1 MKGVIVYYS
10 QSGNTREIASFMAE
24 YLGIETCEIK
34 TKEDYSQK
42 DIIEQ
47 GKRQIEQNF
56 SPEIEDINRNIKDA
70 DFILLGCPVWWYT
83 FAPAMKTFLENY
95 NLSGKII
102 YPFTTSSGWKGHIF
116 RDIEKLAKNAI
127 VKQGL
132 YLHYDGDMLVDSNK
146 IIEKWLENIKKET
159 KI

>member
-24 YLGIETCEIK
+24 YLGVETCEIK

-47 GKRQIEQNF
+47 GKKQIEQNF
-56 SPEIEDINRNIKDA
+56 SPAIEDINRNIKDA

-95 NLSGKII
+95 NLSEKII

-116 RDIEKLAKNAI
+116 LDIENLAKNAV

-132 YLHYDGDMLVDSNK
+132 YLHYHGDKLMDSTK
-146 IIEKWLENIKKET
+146 TIEKWLDNIKKEM
-159 KI
+159 KV

>member
-1 MKGVIVYYS
+1 MRGVIVYYS
-10 QSGNTREIASFMAE
+10 HSGNTRQIASFMAE
-24 YLGIETCEIK
+24 YLGIEICEIK
-34 TKEDYSQK
+34 TKEGYLQE

-56 SPEIEDINRNIKDA
+56 SPEINEINQNIQDA
-70 DFILLGCPVWWYT
+70 DFILLGCPIWWYT
-83 FAPAMKTFLENY
+83 FAPAVKTFLENHD
-95 NLSGKII
+95 LSGKII

-146 IIEKWLENIKKET
+146 IIEKWLDNIKKEM
-159 KI
+159 KN